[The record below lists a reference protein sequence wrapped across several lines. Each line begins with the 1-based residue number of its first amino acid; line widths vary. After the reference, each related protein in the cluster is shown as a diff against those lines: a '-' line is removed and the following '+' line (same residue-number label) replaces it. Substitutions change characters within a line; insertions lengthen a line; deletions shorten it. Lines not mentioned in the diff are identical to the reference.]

1 MKKQVRQTVIKQTA
15 YEVSQKEV
23 PSVLGISPEGLFGWL
38 LKHYSP
44 AVTKDLLPGIQDVPS
59 KAKVEKMQNK
69 ALI

>member
-1 MKKQVRQTVIKQTA
+1 MKKQVRQTAIKQTA

-23 PSVLGISPEGLFGWL
+23 PSVLGNGPEGLFGWL

-59 KAKVEKMQNK
+59 KAKGEKMQNK